1 MPKLQ
6 PAKILHLQQENKNK
20 KAGKKNANK
29 YLNKTKNKQK
39 QAKKKKK
46 RAEKEINLIEI
57 NIVKSIAIIQP
68 KRNGL
73 STKSASSNFKKEK
86 KNNTF
91 KVHTEATQYL
101 SSAQKT

>member
-39 QAKKKKK
+39 QAKKKK